1 MKYILLHGLGQNS
14 FSYNETIEFMEMKD
28 DIICLNLAELLDG
41 KEVSYSNLYQVFD
54 EYCKQI
60 NEPISIC

>member
-28 DIICLNLAELLDG
+28 DII
-41 KEVSYSNLYQVFD
+41 SYKL
-54 EYCKQI
+54 KQI
-60 NEPISIC
+60 SR